1 MLRFAQQD
9 SGLVG
14 SEILS
19 VEMTVDLLKA
29 VVEDLWD
36 DAGQERAADLKA
48 WIGIDF
54 NQVEA
59 EVFIKHEVVTE

>member
-1 MLRFAQQD
+1 MRVFRIQFLFNLGGFRY
-9 SGLVG
+9 LP
-14 SEILS
+14 E
-19 VEMTVDLLKA
+19 T

-48 WIGIDF
+48 WVGIDF